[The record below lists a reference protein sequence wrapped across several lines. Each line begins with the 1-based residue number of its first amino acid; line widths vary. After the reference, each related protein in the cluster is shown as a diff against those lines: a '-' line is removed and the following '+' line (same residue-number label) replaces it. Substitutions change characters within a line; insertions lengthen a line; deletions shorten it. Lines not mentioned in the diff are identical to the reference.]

1 MPYLIKGANVFT
13 PKFLG
18 KKDVLILEEKIAA
31 IEAIHRP
38 EPARHKRPQQK
49 KVWHKK
55 KAM

>member
-31 IEAIHRP
+31 IEDDLSQVRTDAP
-38 EPARHKRPQQK
+38 EIEQRTTI
-49 KVWHKK
+49 
-55 KAM
+55 